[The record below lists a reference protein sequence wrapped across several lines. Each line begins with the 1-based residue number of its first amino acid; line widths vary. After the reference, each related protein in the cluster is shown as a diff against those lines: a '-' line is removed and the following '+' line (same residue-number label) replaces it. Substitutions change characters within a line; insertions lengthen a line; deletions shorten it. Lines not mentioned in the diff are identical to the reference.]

1 MEKVWDTLFLQREGF
16 HPTGV
21 TAASGKKDVYFS
33 GVCKLLLDNTRTA
46 TNPRPRDYSYRTRIL
61 KLLFCCFRTE
71 DHRGFKPV
79 IPTRYNSYFVKP
91 ARHFPDAQILALV
104 LKASHYY
111 PMSLHCDLRFQFQ
124 YWESTENYSLLAA
137 YLKEVCNLHLSYDK
151 PYSLDAHA
159 LRCLKFITHILSK
172 RLLSLVLKMSY
183 ELLLNNTLQALRP
196 LLIGDKGSHSQLKT
210 FAITL
215 RKSYSNVSDVTVS
228 EISRVLVA
236 NQTSLHTIELTS
248 GSLPHHVY
256 NRLSSFFKHPHLRSI
271 RLSATHQL
279 GTLQEILYAFLTAP
293 RSSSSENVCLHI
305 DDSDALKSTPQDMSG
320 FTPDLSC
327 LILPEENRHKS
338 LVLSLIRLQLPHP
351 LIMWLQE
358 CVVLRLKKLELS
370 LEIAHCFLNHQ
381 RMEVEEFSL
390 VCNNFYQTSLKALR
404 QLKQPGCFD
413 NVLRNEC
420 LKRFRFSVMFSQEQ
434 HLVLSGIL
442 LNIVHGLHKQ
452 AEVGNLEELYLSYH
466 PQDGSTPEIFEA
478 IFSLPQIEKLTLA
491 LWISGFCGERYLE
504 MLERSWREKA
514 GGKQL
519 KKLIVICTGVGI
531 IQPSRIKTVQILH
544 VIKIITRELVSAI

>member
-1 MEKVWDTLFLQREGF
+1 MEKVWDTLFLQRKGF
-16 HPTGV
+16 HPTGI

-46 TNPRPRDYSYRTRIL
+46 TDPRPRDYSYRTTIL
-61 KLLFCCFRTE
+61 KLLFGCFRAE

-79 IPTRYNSYFVKP
+79 IPTRYTSYFT
-91 ARHFPDAQILALV
+91 RYFSDAQILALV

-111 PMSLHCDLRFQFQ
+111 PMSLYCDLCFQFQ

-137 YLKEVCNLHLSYDK
+137 YLKGVCNLHLSYDK
-151 PYSLDAHA
+151 SYYSLDAHA

-215 RKSYSNVSDVTVS
+215 RKSDSNVSDVTVS

-390 VCNNFYQTSLKALR
+390 VCNNLYQTSLKALR
-404 QLKQPGCFD
+404 QLKKPGCFD

-420 LKRFRFSVMFSQEQ
+420 LKRFRFSVMFSQKQ

-478 IFSLPQIEKLTLA
+478 IFSLPQMEKLTLA

-519 KKLIVICTGVGI
+519 KKLIVLCTGVGVN
-531 IQPSRIKTVQILH
+531 QPSRIKTVQILH
-544 VIKIITRELVSAI
+544 VIKIITRELVSTI

>member
-1 MEKVWDTLFLQREGF
+1 MEKVWDTLFLQRKGF
-16 HPTGV
+16 LPTGV

-33 GVCKLLLDNTRTA
+33 GVCKLLLAPTRTA

-79 IPTRYNSYFVKP
+79 IPTRYNSYFTK
-91 ARHFPDAQILALV
+91 HFSDAQILALV

-151 PYSLDAHA
+151 PYYSLDAHA
-159 LRCLKFITHILSK
+159 LCCLKFIAHILSK
-172 RLLSLVLKMSY
+172 RLLSSLVLELSY
-183 ELLLNNTLQALRP
+183 ELLLMNTLQALRP

-210 FAITL
+210 FAIKL
-215 RKSYSNVSDVTVS
+215 RKSCSDVSDVTVS

-256 NRLSSFFKHPHLRSI
+256 NCLSSFFKHPHLRSI

-305 DDSDALKSTPQDMSG
+305 DDALKSTPQDMSG

-351 LIMWLQE
+351 FIKWLQE
-358 CVVLRLKKLELS
+358 CVVLRLKKLQLS
-370 LEIAHCFLNHQ
+370 LEIAHFFLNHQ

-390 VCNNFYQTSLKALR
+390 VCNIFYQTSAPR
-404 QLKQPGCFD
+404 QLKKPGCFD

-420 LKRFRFSVMFSQEQ
+420 LKRFSFSVLFSQEQ
-434 HLVLSGIL
+434 QLVSSGIV
-442 LNIVHGLHKQ
+442 LNVVHGLHKQ
-452 AEVGNLEELYLSYH
+452 AEVGNLEELSLSYH
-466 PQDGSTPEIFEA
+466 PQDGSTQETFEA
-478 IFSLPQIEKLTLA
+478 IFSLPQMEKLTLA
-491 LWISGFCGERYLE
+491 LKISGFCGERYLA

-519 KKLIVICTGVGI
+519 KKLIVICTGIGI
-531 IQPSRIKTVQILH
+531 NRPGRIETVQILH
-544 VIKIITRELVSAI
+544 VIENNITRELISYI

>member
-1 MEKVWDTLFLQREGF
+1 MEKVWDTLVLQRKGF
-16 HPTGV
+16 HPTGI
-21 TAASGKKDVYFS
+21 TAANGKKDVYFS
-33 GVCKLLLDNTRTA
+33 GVCKLLLDNT
-46 TNPRPRDYSYRTRIL
+46 PRPRYCYRTTIIE
-61 KLLFCCFRTE
+61 LLFGCFRAE
-71 DHRGFKPV
+71 DIDHWGFKPV
-79 IPTRYNSYFVKP
+79 IPTRYTSYFTT
-91 ARHFPDAQILALV
+91 HFSDAQILALV
-104 LKASHYY
+104 LKASHHY
-111 PMSLHCDLRFQFQ
+111 PMSLYCDLRFQFQ
-124 YWESTENYSLLAA
+124 YWEITENYSLLAA
-137 YLKEVCNLHLSYDK
+137 YLKGVCNLHLSYDK
-151 PYSLDAHA
+151 SYYSIDAHA
-159 LRCLKFITHILSK
+159 LCCLKFIAHILSK
-172 RLLSLVLKMSY
+172 RLLSSLVLKMSY
-183 ELLLNNTLQALRP
+183 ELLLNNTLLALRP

-210 FAITL
+210 FAITFAITL
-215 RKSYSNVSDVTVS
+215 HNSCNNVSDVTVS

-248 GSLPHHVY
+248 GSIPHHVY
-256 NRLSSFFKHPHLRSI
+256 NRLSSFFKYPHLRSI

-305 DDSDALKSTPQDMSG
+305 DNSDALKSTPQDMSG

-390 VCNNFYQTSLKALR
+390 VRNNLYQTSLKALG
-404 QLKQPGCFD
+404 QLKKPGCFD

-420 LKRFRFSVMFSQEQ
+420 LKRFRFSVMFAQKQ

-452 AEVGNLEELYLSYH
+452 AEVGNLEELYLLYH
-466 PQDGSTPEIFEA
+466 PKDGSTLEIFEA
-478 IFSLPQIEKLTLA
+478 IFSLPQMEKLTLA
-491 LWISGFCGERYLE
+491 LWISRFCGERYLE

-519 KKLIVICTGVGI
+519 KKLIILCTGVGVNE
-531 IQPSRIKTVQILH
+531 PSCIKTVQMLH